1 MYLVRSGAIEGYE
14 KLVAEL
20 GGNPLQLM
28 RDVGLNQTQFRN
40 PNTYISYSRL
50 AELLEITSSACKQ
63 PLFGLQLA
71 QRQTTSVLGD
81 LPVILSQHKTVRE
94 ALEDIDRHL
103 YLHARGVKL
112 QQLIRG
118 DDLELGLVFEIS
130 SPRGLDQLIQMSTG
144 HLANFTAELLGSD
157 RSSLP
162 VYLRQ
167 HTPAKTSQY
176 SEQAAYNRLYFGAD
190 NNCIRIPNA
199 WLGRKSHR
207 NEEAIREHFSDY
219 LRQLQQRYPDN
230 LQDQVRDLTGRILPG
245 GECSVQRVAAAL
257 GMHPRVLQKK
267 LQQQGTS
274 YTRLLRETR
283 MDIAEQH
290 LRHNSMGI
298 TDLALNLGYAEVAV
312 FSRHFKQWTGLSP
325 RHWQREQKRYLGSE

>member
-1 MYLVRSGAIEGYE
+1 MFLVRSGAIEGYE

-20 GGNPLQLM
+20 GGNPVQLM

-50 AELLEITSSACKQ
+50 AELLEITSSACQQ
-63 PLFGLQLA
+63 PLFGLRLA

-112 QQLIRG
+112 QQQPRG

-144 HLANFTAELLGSD
+144 HLANFTAELLGGD
-157 RSSLP
+157 KYSLP
-162 VYLRQ
+162 VFLRQ
-167 HTPAKTSQY
+167 HTPRQTSLLPEKT
-176 SEQAAYNRLYFGAD
+176 AYKRLYFSAD
-190 NNCIRIPNA
+190 NNCIRIPKA
-199 WLGRKSHR
+199 CLGRKSHR
-207 NEEAIREHFSDY
+207 NEQAVREHFADY
-219 LRQLQQRYPDN
+219 LRQLKQRYPDN

-245 GECSVQRVAAAL
+245 GECSVQRIAAAHRL
-257 GMHPRVLQKK
+257 HPRVLQKK
-267 LQQQGTS
+267 LQQQGPS
-274 YTRLLRETR
+274 YTRQLRETR
-283 MDIAEQH
+283 KEIAEHH
-290 LRHNSMGI
+290 LRNKSMGS
-298 TDLALNLGYAEVAV
+298 TDLALKLAYAEVA
-312 FSRHFKQWTGLSP
+312 
-325 RHWQREQKRYLGSE
+325 E

>member
-1 MYLVRSGAIEGYE
+1 MFLVRSGAIEGYE

-20 GGNPLQLM
+20 GGNPVQLM

-40 PNTYISYSRL
+40 PNTYISYSR
-50 AELLEITSSACKQ
+50 
-63 PLFGLQLA
+63 
-71 QRQTTSVLGD
+71 RQTTSVLGD

-112 QQLIRG
+112 QQQPRG

-144 HLANFTAELLGSD
+144 HLANFTAELLGGD
-157 RSSLP
+157 KYSLP
-162 VYLRQ
+162 VFLRQ
-167 HTPAKTSQY
+167 HTPRQTSLLPEKT
-176 SEQAAYNRLYFGAD
+176 AYKRLYFSAD
-190 NNCIRIPNA
+190 NNCIRIPKA
-199 WLGRKSHR
+199 CLGRKSHR
-207 NEEAIREHFSDY
+207 NEQAVREHFADY

-245 GECSVQRVAAAL
+245 GECSVQRIAAAL
-257 GMHPRVLQKK
+257 GLHPRVLQKK

-283 MDIAEQH
+283 MEIAEQH
-290 LRHNSMGI
+290 LRHKSMGI

-325 RHWQREQKRYLGSE
+325 RHWQREQNL